1 MATGTIPAPL
11 QLGYVDDPTTR
22 SFTFGSSQYYTNMV
36 NLSGFPSIPSGSKI
50 VSVSVLYWQTAN
62 KPFNVIPY
70 SDNQVYLLGEP
81 ELDIVNLKVRLWYA
95 Y

>member
-11 QLGYVDDPTTR
+11 QLGYVDDSTTR
-22 SFTFGSSQYYTNMV
+22 TITFGSSQYYTNMV
-36 NLSGFPSIPSGSKI
+36 NLSGFPSIPSGSRI
-50 VSVSVLYWQTAN
+50 VSVSVVYWEASN

-70 SDNQVYLLGEP
+70 ANNQVYLFGDPGLNV
-81 ELDIVNLKVRLWYA
+81 VNLKVRIWYA